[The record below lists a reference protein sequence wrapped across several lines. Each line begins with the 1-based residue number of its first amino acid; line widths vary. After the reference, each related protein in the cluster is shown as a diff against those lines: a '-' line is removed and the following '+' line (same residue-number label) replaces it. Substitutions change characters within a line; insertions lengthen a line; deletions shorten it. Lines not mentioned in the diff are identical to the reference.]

1 MLFVNLKLLKYK
13 VVCRLSSY
21 IVESFIYLVL
31 EALFQVIIMRIFS
44 VIVCHCRIFSMLYC
58 YSQRLDS
65 KWCKFLL
72 LMSVWNNEFK
82 FVLASLLMKME
93 VFLKELSFEV
103 TGFIVDFSNLRWT
116 CIRNWYSASVLVRWH
131 FIYNGKPSLYMAY
144 MIIHTC
150 YFQLFSVS
158 GFVWCLSVYA
168 A

>member
-65 KWCKFLL
+65 K
-72 LMSVWNNEFK
+72 
-82 FVLASLLMKME
+82 
-93 VFLKELSFEV
+93 
-103 TGFIVDFSNLRWT
+103 
-116 CIRNWYSASVLVRWH
+116 
-131 FIYNGKPSLYMAY
+131 
-144 MIIHTC
+144 
-150 YFQLFSVS
+150 
-158 GFVWCLSVYA
+158 
-168 A
+168 